1 MQYFQNPIRVLLS
14 LAVVLGILFSL
25 SGCSPKA
32 GDTIVASV
40 GHQAITLADYE
51 NMYIKSNGTREQA
64 AASTQEEREKFLGL
78 VTNFRLKL
86 NDAYSKGMNTRPE
99 ILKEIQQY
107 KGSLAAS
114 YLTDRE
120 ITSPGTKQM
129 YQRRTEEVRAS
140 HILINLA
147 PEAPAADSAAAYTKA
162 YEVIGKLKAGGDFAA
177 LAAEYS
183 QDPSAKQNKGD
194 LYYFTGGQMVPAFE
208 DAVYSMKPGE
218 ITSTPIRTQY
228 GLHIIKAVD
237 RKPSPGEVQCS
248 HIMVRFEK
256 QDPSPEDTLKALEK
270 IKLIQDS
277 IKMGIDFAELATR
290 NSGDPGSAQRGG
302 DLGWFSRR
310 RWIQSFDEVALAMKP
325 GEVSRIVRTIYGYH
339 IIKCTDRR
347 PTKAADDA
355 KKEAQ
360 QLYQQVRFQDDN
372 KKYMAKLKR
381 ETHYALNDSVA
392 GLFIASVD
400 TTGTT
405 KDSAWSK
412 GITADLGRAGLYSI
426 AGRYV
431 SVDSFVNL
439 LQNRPDLANTS
450 LRSASLRS
458 TFDKIGEQ
466 LIFDVKAETIERD
479 YPEFAAIMKE
489 YTDGILL
496 YQAEQEQVWNRI
508 AVSDSALRAYYEANK
523 EKFRFPDRVGFTG
536 IRVINDSLATI
547 IYRQLVAGKRMED
560 VWRDDS
566 LRMRQPSTYKVEF
579 AKGSSALSRGTTDAL
594 NSAAGQ
600 LKSDPATKLTLTAY
614 YDTGKGRVTTE
625 KLAKARLDAMKNQLV
640 KKNGIADS
648 RIVVSSRIPSR
659 GLADSTKKAMFGRSD
674 LEIGGRRPVILGTIE
689 RGLLPATAD
698 DRTLHADSLQT
709 GAYSRPFT
717 HEGSAYIVRLDSRDP
732 TRTKTYDEAGTEISS
747 SFQESESKRLEREWL
762 DGLRK
767 TYPVVEHKEVLKNAF
782 APAQ

>member
-1 MQYFQNPIRVLLS
+1 MQYFQNPMRVFLS
-14 LAVVLGILFSL
+14 LTVILVTL
-25 SGCSPKA
+25 LPGCSPKA
-32 GDTIVASV
+32 GDTVVANV
-40 GHQAITLADYE
+40 GQHAITLADYE

-64 AASTQEEREKFLGL
+64 AASTPEEREKFLGL

-86 NDAYSKGMNTRPE
+86 SDAYSKGMNTRPE
-99 ILKEIQQY
+99 ILREIQQY

-120 ITSPGTKQM
+120 VTSPGTKLM

-147 PEAPAADSAAAYTKA
+147 PEAPAADSAAAYAKA
-162 YEVIGKLKAGGDFAA
+162 YEVIGKLKAGADFATVA
-177 LAAEYS
+177 TEYS
-183 QDPSAKQNKGD
+183 QDPSVKQNKGD
-194 LYYFTGGQMVPAFE
+194 LYYFTGGQMVPTFE
-208 DAVYSMKPGE
+208 DAVFAMKPGE

-237 RKPSPGEVQCS
+237 RKPAPGEVQCS

-256 QDPSPEDTLKALEK
+256 QDPSPEDTMKALAK
-270 IKLIQDS
+270 IMMIQDS
-277 IKMGIDFAELATR
+277 IKMGVDFAELAMR

-339 IIKCTDRR
+339 IIKCTDSR
-347 PTKAADDA
+347 PAKAADDA

-372 KKYMAKLKR
+372 KKFMGKLKR
-381 ETHYALNDSVA
+381 ETRYALNDSVA
-392 GLFIASVD
+392 RLFIASVD
-400 TTGTT
+400 TTETT
-405 KDSAWSK
+405 KDSAWTK
-412 GITADLGRAGLYSI
+412 GITAGLGSAGLYNI
-426 AGRYV
+426 AGRSV
-431 SVDSFVNL
+431 SVDSFVTL

-450 LRSASLRS
+450 LRPASLRS

-466 LIFDVKAETIERD
+466 LIFDAKAETIEKD

-496 YQAEQEQVWNRI
+496 YQVEQEQVWNRI
-508 AVSDSALRAYYEANK
+508 AVSDSALRAYHEMNK

-536 IRVINDSLATI
+536 IRVMNDSLATV
-547 IYRQLVAGKRMED
+547 IYHQLAGGKKMEE

-566 LRMRQPSTYKVEF
+566 LRMRQPSTYRADF
-579 AKGSSALSRGTTDAL
+579 GKGSSALSKSASDAL
-594 NSAAGQ
+594 RSAAGQ
-600 LKSDPATKLTLTAY
+600 LQSDPATKLTLVAY
-614 YDTGKGRVTTE
+614 YDTGKGRIADE
-625 KLAKARLDAMKNQLV
+625 KLAKARLEAMKKQLV
-640 KKNGIADS
+640 KKLGVADS
-648 RIVVSSRIPSR
+648 RITVSSRIPAR
-659 GLADSTKKAMFGRSD
+659 GLADSTKKAMLGRAD

-689 RGLLPATAD
+689 HGLLPATAD
-698 DRTLHADSLQT
+698 DRTLHADSLQP
-709 GAYSRPFT
+709 GSYSRPFT
-717 HEGSAYIVRLDSRDP
+717 HEGSAYIVRLDLKDA
-732 TRTKTYDEAGTEISS
+732 TRIKTFDEAGTEVSS

-762 DGLRK
+762 EGLRK
-767 TYPVVEHKEVLKNAF
+767 AYPVVEHKEALKNAF